1 MSLRSAP
8 WFWIGALCFVVL
20 EMVLSPLRAVAA
32 TVPVLFAYDAAVR
45 PTTTTAFGRNDA
57 VRPEAERPAFND
69 YDCDAAA
76 LYGYDASSNR
86 PWIACA
92 GAVHAYGDALE
103 HANRGEADGEGVIYK
118 RPFATTAAEG
128 GGAAITRGEQVTE
141 EVIRNAMKDAPL
153 SSQQAGGVSLPR
165 VQQYVDK
172 LLAGEV
178 PPAIKVDG
186 SMIVDGNHRYIAGQ
200 ILGRETPVIQ
210 WLGGRPGSAV
220 PWGDIPISPEAW

>member
-1 MSLRSAP
+1 MKAT
-8 WFWIGALCFVVL
+8 GAVKWRTHLALLFVLVL
-20 EMVLSPLRAVAA
+20 GIVLSPLRAVAA
-32 TVPVLFAYDAAVR
+32 TIPALFAYDVAIQGTATAPLGRIYAV
-45 PTTTTAFGRNDA
+45 P
-57 VRPEAERPAFND
+57 PERGGLPEYA
-69 YDCDAAA
+69 YDAAHV
-76 LYGYDASSNR
+76 GYDGTVN
-86 PWIACA
+86 PQ
-92 GAVHAYGDALE
+92 AVARAVATRAYGPTLNFL
-103 HANRGEADGEGVIYK
+103 NRREVGEGVIYD
-118 RPFATTAAEG
+118 ALAATAAAEAG
-128 GGAAITRGEQVTE
+128 GTAITRGEQVTE

-200 ILGRETPVIQ
+200 ILGQDTPVIQ

-220 PWGDIPISPEAW
+220 PWSDIPISPEAW